1 MNLRAGVI
9 NGPKNPQFSFSTILT
24 GEIRDRDAE
33 LLAEYKNE
41 KGKTGCVARSQC
53 RPLVGGR
60 GKGMDWPLH

>member
-41 KGKTGCVARSQC
+41 KGKTGVLLESMPVRW
-53 RPLVGGR
+53 LEDVE
-60 GKGMDWPLH
+60 KGMDWLLH